1 MTGQLQAALRV
12 AITLALAMLVGGVI
26 VALSGK
32 DPVFAYS
39 ELARSALGSD
49 RAIANSLLAA
59 TPLIFTGLATLIAF
73 RAGIFNVGV
82 EGSLYLGAFAAAWAG
97 FTFTTLPGVVLV
109 PLAFVVAG
117 VVGGLWGAIPGY
129 LKARF
134 KMDEVVTTI
143 MFNYI
148 AILFTDYLVN
158 GPFFVSGMA
167 NAMSQEVA
175 PQAQLPRIL
184 ERSQWN
190 WSFVLAL
197 LVFAVVLFIMR
208 RTTLGYE
215 INVHGTNPMFARWVG
230 IPVRRTIVVVM
241 FISGFIGALAG
252 AGQALGVHYRFVAG
266 FSRGLGF
273 DGIVVALL
281 GRNTPT
287 GALLAALFFGALRN
301 GGSTMEMFTRI
312 PRDLID
318 ILQALIIFFIAID
331 IGFGWLRQRR
341 HVKPDQPSETTERT
355 PDVQRLVR

>member
-1 MTGQLQAALRV
+1 MIGQLQTALRV
-12 AITLALAMLVGGVI
+12 IITLALALLVGGAI

-32 DPVFAYS
+32 DPLFAYS
-39 ELARSALGSD
+39 ELLRSALGNE

-59 TPLIFTGLATLIAF
+59 TPLIFTGLATVIAF

-97 FTFTTLPGVVLV
+97 FTFTALPGIILV
-109 PLAFVVAG
+109 PLAFIVAG
-117 VVGGLWGAIPGY
+117 IVGGLWGAIPGY
-129 LKARF
+129 LKARL

-143 MFNYI
+143 MFNYV
-148 AILFTDYLVN
+148 AISFTEYLVN
-158 GPFFVSGMA
+158 GPFFVPGMA

-175 PQAQLPRIL
+175 LQAQLPRIL
-184 ERSQWN
+184 DRSQWN
-190 WSFVLAL
+190 VSFFLAL
-197 LVFAVVLFIMR
+197 LVFALMLYLMR

-215 INVHGTNPMFARWVG
+215 INVHGTNPLFARWVG
-230 IPVRRTIVVVM
+230 IPVRRTIVLVM

-331 IGFGWLRQRR
+331 VGFGWLRHRAKTGR
-341 HVKPDQPSETTERT
+341 AETPEITETAR
-355 PDVQRLVR
+355 DVQV

>member
-1 MTGQLQAALRV
+1 MSSHAQAVLRV
-12 AITLALAMLVGGVI
+12 LITLALALLVGGVI

-32 DPVFAYS
+32 DPAFAYS
-39 ELARSALGSD
+39 ELLRSALGNE

-59 TPLIFTGLATLIAF
+59 TPLIFTGLATVIAF

-97 FTFTTLPGVVLV
+97 FTFTSLPGIILV
-109 PLAFVVAG
+109 PLAFVIAG
-117 VVGGLWGAIPGY
+117 IVGGLWGAIPGY

-134 KMDEVVTTI
+134 RIDEVVTTI
-143 MFNYI
+143 MFNYV

-158 GPFFVSGMA
+158 GPFFVPGMA

-175 PQAQLPRIL
+175 AQAQLPRIL

-190 WSFVLAL
+190 VSFLLAL
-197 LVFAVVLFIMR
+197 LAFAAVLFLMR

-215 INVHGTNPMFARWVG
+215 INVHGTNPLFARWAG
-230 IPVRRTIVVVM
+230 LPVRRTIVLVM
-241 FISGFIGALAG
+241 FLSGFIGALAG

-287 GALLAALFFGALRN
+287 GALLAALFFGALRS
-301 GGSTMEMFTRI
+301 GGSTMELFTRI

-331 IGFGWLRQRR
+331 LGFGWLRHRR
-341 HVKPDQPSETTERT
+341 KTERMAT
-355 PDVQRLVR
+355 TDIGERAADVQRLV